1 MFLEVTDETN
11 IDYSKGLYLLLAVY
25 YAFNLQYHT
34 KQKLLFQFL
43 EEYILELKPLRR
55 TFKNRQICSKIFQQ
69 VDDVTA

>member
-1 MFLEVTDETN
+1 MKPTLTLA
-11 IDYSKGLYLLLAVY
+11 KGSICCLLCIMPLTY
-25 YAFNLQYHT
+25 NNDT
-34 KQKLLFQFL
+34 KQKLPFQFL